1 MFPPQERIDKPSHQ
15 AEMRT
20 AENSWGR
27 AANAAP
33 ATGTVSNR
41 TCGDSA
47 PEHGR
52 FYSTTHFNV
61 YTASGGEG
69 RQSGT
74 LAALRALPHSQ
85 LCSRVD
91 EREQT
96 FIDICESTPQFSA
109 LHKTHCGGGGACWQG
124 PGGRRM
130 LANAS
135 GRLKVCVAFAPL
147 LLECLE
153 RLEIKTYTL
162 VGDRNSQVTQWR
174 GRGVRSVQVH
184 LRDQR

>member
-1 MFPPQERIDKPSHQ
+1 
-15 AEMRT
+15 
-20 AENSWGR
+20 
-27 AANAAP
+27 
-33 ATGTVSNR
+33 
-41 TCGDSA
+41 
-47 PEHGR
+47 
-52 FYSTTHFNV
+52 
-61 YTASGGEG
+61 
-69 RQSGT
+69 
-74 LAALRALPHSQ
+74 
-85 LCSRVD
+85 
-91 EREQT
+91 
-96 FIDICESTPQFSA
+96 
-109 LHKTHCGGGGACWQG
+109 
-124 PGGRRM
+124 M